1 MTDPTSNSTTVFGT
15 SMCDPVAAS
24 IPSVDLA
31 AWFHGCPSDRAAV
44 AVELG
49 TACETVGFVQLTGH
63 GLPPD
68 VVDALGAASDAF
80 FALPDDAKMAL
91 RPPAPG
97 VNRGYAARR
106 SESLAYSL
114 GQARPPDLFEAFNV
128 GIEVPGGDPTFFP
141 NNIWPDLR
149 GFRDAVEAYLVA
161 VRQLAATVEDVIELA
176 LELPDDFFPPR
187 TDRAVN
193 VMRIIRYE
201 RAAGEPE
208 PDEGQMRMGA
218 HTDYGI
224 FTLLL
229 ADPVPGLQIVGP
241 DGDWVDV
248 TPEPGAIVMNI
259 GDALAVWTNDRWR
272 STLHRVAPPRP
283 TSDDT
288 ALRRSWA
295 FFHDGNIDTVV
306 SCLPSCL
313 APGEQPRY
321 APLTIRDHL
330 AAKVISARTSDLPT
344 ATQTV
349 RDRPT

>member
-1 MTDPTSNSTTVFGT
+1 MSDLPGTTVGSASSRATLTAAIPSIDLAEWFDG
-15 SMCDPVAAS
+15 SPADRAGVAA
-24 IPSVDLA
+24 DLGA
-31 AWFHGCPSDRAAV
+31 
-44 AVELG
+44 
-49 TACETVGFVQLTGH
+49 ACETVGFLQLTNH
-63 GLPPD
+63 GLPAD
-68 VVDALGAASDAF
+68 VVAALRAASDAF
-80 FALPDDAKMAL
+80 FTLPDETKLAL

-128 GIEVPGGDPTFFP
+128 GLEVPGGDPAFFP
-141 NNIWPDLR
+141 ANIWPDLP
-149 GFRDAVEAYLVA
+149 GFQIAVDGYLVA

-176 LELPDDFFPPR
+176 LDLPDNFFPPR

-201 RAAGEPE
+201 RAAGEPD

-248 TPEPGAIVMNI
+248 TPEPGAVVMNI

-272 STLHRVAPPRP
+272 STLHRVTPPR
-283 TSDDT
+283 TTGDDA

-313 APGEQPRY
+313 ARGEQPRY

-330 AAKVISARTSDLPT
+330 AAKVLSARTNDVPAT
-344 ATQTV
+344 TQTV

>member
-1 MTDPTSNSTTVFGT
+1 MMGDSATSVLGTPSSSHTPAAIPT
-15 SMCDPVAAS
+15 
-24 IPSVDLA
+24 VDLGR
-31 AWFHGCPSDRAAV
+31 WFGGSPSDRVAV
-44 AVELG
+44 AAELG
-49 TACETVGFVQLTGH
+49 AACESVGFLQLVGH
-63 GLPPD
+63 GLPDD
-68 VVDALGAASDAF
+68 VVDGLRATSDAF
-80 FALPDDAKMAL
+80 FALPADDKLAL

-128 GIEVPGGDPTFFP
+128 GIEVPGGDPEFFP
-141 NNIWPDLR
+141 DNIWPDLA
-149 GFRDAVEAYLVA
+149 GFRPAVEAYLA
-161 VRQLAATVEDVIELA
+161 TVRQLAATIEDVIELA
-176 LELPDDFFPPR
+176 LDLPDDFFPSR

-201 RAAGEPE
+201 RAAGEPP

-224 FTLLL
+224 FTILL
-229 ADPVPGLQIVGP
+229 ADPVPGLQIVAPHG
-241 DGDWVDV
+241 GWVDV
-248 TPEPGAIVMNI
+248 TPDPAAVVMNI

-272 STLHRVAPPRP
+272 STLHRVVPPQA
-283 TSDDT
+283 TGDDP

-330 AAKVISARTSDLPT
+330 AAKVLSARTNDVPE

-349 RDRPT
+349 SDRPT